1 MKILQANQFLPLKV
15 KDSDK
20 TLATKDKTSEN
31 DQKLRDSA
39 KQLEGL
45 FIGFILKAMEKTIP
59 KADDQ
64 KSNTMVNMMFS
75 SVMGKEL
82 AEQGGFGLSDY
93 LYRAMAQRGEVPSLQ
108 NLNSS
113 LMEDV
118 RFNINMSE
126 NNDE

>member
-1 MKILQANQFLPLKV
+1 MKVQRINQFLPMKNASAE
-15 KDSDK
+15 KKIEAKSQGAADDK
-20 TLATKDKTSEN
+20 
-31 DQKLRDSA
+31 KLRESA

-64 KSNTMVNMMFS
+64 KSNNMVSMMFS
-75 SVMGKEL
+75 SVMGREL

-93 LYRAMAQRGEVPSLQ
+93 LYRSMALHGDVSALQ
-108 NLNSS
+108 NLQNN
-113 LMEDV
+113 LAGDA
-118 RFNINMSE
+118 RFNISITE

>member
-1 MKILQANQFLPLKV
+1 MKIQQVTQFASLPKV
-15 KDSDK
+15 SKGKTDGPGEGTPADDK
-20 TLATKDKTSEN
+20 
-31 DQKLRDSA
+31 KLRDSA

-59 KADDQ
+59 KADGQ
-64 KSNTMVNMMFS
+64 NSNNMVSMMFS

-82 AEQGGFGLSDY
+82 ADQGGFGLSDY
-93 LYRAMAQRGEVPSLQ
+93 LYRAMARRGAAPSLQ
-108 NLNSS
+108 NLNNS
-113 LMEDV
+113 LTGDV